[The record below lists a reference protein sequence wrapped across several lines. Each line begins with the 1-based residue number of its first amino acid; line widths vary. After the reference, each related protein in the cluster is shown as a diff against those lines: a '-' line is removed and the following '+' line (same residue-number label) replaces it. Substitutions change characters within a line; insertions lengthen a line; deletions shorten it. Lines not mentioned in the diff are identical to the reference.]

1 MVSPVRQSHRHRH
14 GASTT
19 QHSQDPQPEVSLL
32 HNFATQRGLAAN
44 GDAGF
49 NRWLLNE
56 TVALICGSSMDPFG
70 LQKQRGRGADPS
82 PKFARFFD
90 PVDGTPVPD
99 MFGGSA
105 TMAAALVLTL
115 LNPDAP
121 NVAETP
127 PISHDLVFSMV
138 RACVD
143 EQTNPI
149 QSCACCCRPR
159 SSTSHPV

>member
-1 MVSPVRQSHRHRH
+1 M
-14 GASTT
+14 
-19 QHSQDPQPEVSLL
+19 SLL

-56 TVALICGSSMDPFG
+56 TVALICAASMDPFAPPPPA
-70 LQKQRGRGADPS
+70 KKPRGGGGGASGPFN
-82 PKFARFFD
+82 FARFFD
-90 PVDGTPVPD
+90 PVDGKPLPD
-99 MFGGSA
+99 VFGDGGGA
-105 TMAAALVLTL
+105 TMAAALVFTL

-138 RACVD
+138 RCVRAFFWGGGGVAD
-143 EQTNPI
+143 
-149 QSCACCCRPR
+149 
-159 SSTSHPV
+159 